1 MSCYDLE
8 TLRRERQAGK
18 EHRFVFFWRPTPEE
32 DGSLGPGCL
41 GQWWPG
47 EFTVEGVT
55 YRCAEQYMMAG
66 KARMFGDREV
76 LAQIL
81 AAAHPR
87 LLKALGRKVRGF
99 DEAAWKA
106 RRYQLVLEGNLAK
119 FGQDPALKRY
129 LLSTGD
135 RILVEASPMD
145 RIWGIG
151 IGEQNPGA
159 RDPMKWK
166 GQNLLGF
173 ALTQARDMLAGQE

>member
-8 TLRRERQAGK
+8 TLRRECQAGK

-87 LLKALGRKVRGF
+87 SMKALGRKVRGF

-106 RRYQLVLEGNLAK
+106 RRSLT
-119 FGQDPALKRY
+119 R
-129 LLSTGD
+129 
-135 RILVEASPMD
+135 ASQP
-145 RIWGIG
+145 
-151 IGEQNPGA
+151 N
-159 RDPMKWK
+159 
-166 GQNLLGF
+166 
-173 ALTQARDMLAGQE
+173 